1 MDIAYLLDYI
11 NLVTLGICLCLG
23 FALKTAFDWFPN
35 KYIPLTA
42 LTVGCLIN
50 ILINLQTG
58 INAAVVLG
66 GMISGLAS
74 TGLYEMMRN
83 LLDKDGSLPRINDS
97 EGE

>member
-1 MDIAYLLDYI
+1 MDINYLLDYV
-11 NLVTLGICLCLG
+11 NLLTLGICLCMG

-35 KYIPLTA
+35 KYIPLSA
-42 LTVGCLIN
+42 LVLGCVINVLIN
-50 ILINLQTG
+50 MENG

-83 LLDKDGSLPRINDS
+83 LLDKDGKK
-97 EGE
+97 E

>member
-1 MDIAYLLDYI
+1 MDISYLLDYV
-11 NLVTLGICLCLG
+11 NLLTLGICLCMG

-35 KYIPLTA
+35 KYIPLSA
-42 LTVGCLIN
+42 LVLGCIINVLIN
-50 ILINLQTG
+50 MENG

-83 LLDKDGSLPRINDS
+83 LLDKDGKK
-97 EGE
+97 E